1 MSFNIALTGLAAAQK
16 DLDTTANNI
25 ANVNTTGFKES
36 RAEFSDVYAAS
47 VFSAGATK
55 NGDGAQTTM
64 VAQQF
69 HQGSLKFTQNSLDL
83 AITGEGYFATS
94 EDLSSQD
101 YAYTRAGA
109 FKLNKDNFIVDSK
122 GNFLQGFPVD
132 ASTGDTTSVS
142 LSTSTALQIPDASGS
157 PRATNN
163 VYTSFNLDSRQSV
176 PTLAFDPNQSASYN
190 ASTSTTVYDS
200 LGEPHVMQFFFRKTA
215 DNDWSVY
222 ATLDGVQ
229 FNHQGDKVEPTATP
243 AVPSTPISMFRFDS
257 SGLPS
262 GTAADPTATP
272 VVYNAVPAGTTFGAL
287 TIPGVPGTAPVTPGL
302 SELLG
307 NGATFPNDVIVNW
320 RDEANTTNK
329 LPTQYASRFEVK
341 ALEQDGATVGRLAG
355 IDIGSDGKI
364 VASYSNGDS
373 TFLGQV
379 AMVRFSNSQ
388 GLQQVGN
395 TSWKKSLTSG
405 EPIAG
410 EPGSGTLGTINSSAL
425 EQSNVNLTNEL
436 VDLISAQRN
445 FQANSRALEVNS
457 TIQQNIL
464 QIR

>member
-16 DLDTTANNI
+16 DLDVTANNI

-36 RAEFSDVYAAS
+36 RAEFADVYASS
-47 VFSAGATK
+47 VFSSGKTK

-83 AITGEGYFATS
+83 AITGEGYFAMS
-94 EDLSSQD
+94 EDIASQD
-101 YAYTRAGA
+101 YTYTRAGA
-109 FKLNKDNFIVDSK
+109 FKLNKDNFVTDAA
-122 GNFLQGFPVD
+122 GNYLQGFPVD
-132 ASTGDTTSVS
+132 PGTGNTTSLS
-142 LSTSTALQIPDASGS
+142 LSTASPIQIPDASGS
-157 PRATNN
+157 PRHTSN
-163 VYTSFNLDSRQSV
+163 VYSSMNLDSRASA
-176 PTLAFDPNQSASYN
+176 PSTTTFDPGDSTSYN
-190 ASTSTTVYDS
+190 SSTSTTIYDS
-200 LGEPHVMQFFFRKTA
+200 LGEPHVVQFFFVKQDPA
-215 DNDWSVY
+215 VANNSWQVF
-222 ATLDGVQ
+222 ATMDEIPIDING
-229 FNHQGDKVEPTATP
+229 NATATG
-243 AVPSTPISMFRFDS
+243 AHTPIDTLQFTAA
-257 SGLPS
+257 GLP
-262 GTAADPTATP
+262 D
-272 VVYNAVPAGTTFGAL
+272 VVAPETTFPDIDILSTGTT
-287 TIPGVPGTAPVTPGL
+287 GL
-302 SELLG
+302 SQRLT
-307 NGATFPNDVIVNW
+307 NGAQFPNNITVNW
-320 RDEANTTNK
+320 SDEGNTANK

-355 IDIGSDGKI
+355 IDIGADGKV
-364 VASYSNGDS
+364 VASYSNGDTS
-373 TFLGQV
+373 FLGQV

-388 GLQQVGN
+388 GLAQVGG
-395 TSWKKSLTSG
+395 TAWKKSLTSG

-457 TIQQNIL
+457 TLQQNIL

>member
-16 DLDTTANNI
+16 DLDVTANNI

-36 RAEFSDVYAAS
+36 RAEFADVYASS
-47 VFSAGATK
+47 VFSSGKTK

-83 AITGEGYFATS
+83 AITGEGYFAMS
-94 EDLSSQD
+94 EDIASQD
-101 YAYTRAGA
+101 YTYTRAGA
-109 FKLNKDNFIVDSK
+109 FKLNKDNFVTDAA
-122 GNFLQGFPVD
+122 GNYLQGFPVD
-132 ASTGDTTSVS
+132 PGTGNTTSLS
-142 LSTSTALQIPDASGS
+142 LSTASPIQIPDASGS
-157 PRATNN
+157 PRH
-163 VYTSFNLDSRQSV
+163 TSNIYSSMNLDSRASA
-176 PTLAFDPNQSASYN
+176 PSTTTFDPGDSTSYN
-190 ASTSTTVYDS
+190 SSTSTTIYDS
-200 LGEPHVMQFFFRKTA
+200 LGEPHVVQFFFVKQ
-215 DNDWSVY
+215 D
-222 ATLDGVQ
+222 
-229 FNHQGDKVEPTATP
+229 P
-243 AVPSTPISMFRFDS
+243 AVANNSWQVFATMDEIPIDINGAETVAGAHTPIDTLQFTAA
-257 SGLPS
+257 GLP
-262 GTAADPTATP
+262 D
-272 VVYNAVPAGTTFGAL
+272 VVAPETTFPDIDILSTGTT
-287 TIPGVPGTAPVTPGL
+287 GL
-302 SELLG
+302 SQRLT
-307 NGATFPNDVIVNW
+307 NGAQFPNNITVNW
-320 RDEANTTNK
+320 SDEGNTANK

-355 IDIGSDGKI
+355 IDIGTDGKV
-364 VASYSNGDS
+364 VASYSNGDTS
-373 TFLGQV
+373 FLGQV

-388 GLQQVGN
+388 GLAQVGG
-395 TSWKKSLTSG
+395 TAWKKSLTSG

-457 TIQQNIL
+457 TLQQNIL

>member
-36 RAEFSDVYAAS
+36 RAEFASVYASS
-47 VFSAGATK
+47 VFSAGKTK
-55 NGDGAQTTM
+55 NGDGVSTTM

-69 HQGSLKFTQNSLDL
+69 HQGSLNFTQNSLDL

-94 EDLSSQD
+94 EDLGGQD
-101 YAYTRAGA
+101 YTFTRAGA
-109 FKLNKDNFIVDSK
+109 FKLNKDNFIVDAN

-132 ASTGDTTSVS
+132 PSTGDTTSVS
-142 LSTSTALQIPDASGS
+142 LSTSSPLQIPDASGS
-157 PRATNN
+157 PRATTN
-163 VYTSFNLDSRQSV
+163 VYSSFNLDSTATAPTV
-176 PTLAFDPNQSASYN
+176 PFDPATTASYN
-190 ASTSTTVYDS
+190 SSTSTTVYDS
-200 LGEPHVMQFFFRKTA
+200 LGEPHTLQFFFRKEDPST
-215 DNDWSVY
+215 NPNEWQVF
-222 ATLDGVQ
+222 ATLGGKPFSSNGTEIV
-229 FNHQGDKVEPTATP
+229 PPATI
-243 AVPSTPISMFRFDS
+243 TPITEFEFNAQ
-257 SGLPS
+257 GFPNT
-262 GTAADPTATP
+262 TAGVANT
-272 VVYNAVPAGTTFGAL
+272 GTTFNPL
-287 TIPGVPGTAPVTPGL
+287 TLTAANVSGL
-302 SELLG
+302 LT
-307 NGATFPNDVIVNW
+307 NGATFPSDIQMNW
-320 RDEANTTNK
+320 RDEANTATK
-329 LPTQYASRFEVK
+329 LPTQFASRFEVK
-341 ALEQDGATVGRLAG
+341 ALDQDGATTGRLAG
-355 IDIGSDGKI
+355 IDIGGDGKI

-388 GLQQVGN
+388 GLTEAGN
-395 TSWKKSLTSG
+395 TGWKKSLTSG

-457 TIQQNIL
+457 TLQQNIL

>member
-36 RAEFSDVYAAS
+36 RAEFASVYASS
-47 VFSAGATK
+47 VFSAGKTK
-55 NGDGAQTTM
+55 NGDGVSTTM

-69 HQGSLKFTQNSLDL
+69 HQGSLNFTQNSLDL

-94 EDLSSQD
+94 EDLGGQD
-101 YAYTRAGA
+101 YTFTRAGA
-109 FKLNKDNFIVDSK
+109 FKLNKDNFIVDAN

-132 ASTGDTTSVS
+132 PSTGDTTSVS
-142 LSTSTALQIPDASGS
+142 LSTSSPLQIPDASGS
-157 PRATNN
+157 PRATTN
-163 VYTSFNLDSRQSV
+163 VYSSFNLDSTATAPTV
-176 PTLAFDPNQSASYN
+176 PFDPATTASYN
-190 ASTSTTVYDS
+190 SSTSTTVYDS
-200 LGEPHVMQFFFRKTA
+200 LGEPHTLQFFFRKEDPTT
-215 DNDWSVY
+215 NPNEWQVF
-222 ATLDGVQ
+222 ATLGGKPFSSNGTEIV
-229 FNHQGDKVEPTATP
+229 PP
-243 AVPSTPISMFRFDS
+243 AAITPITEFEFNAQ
-257 SGLPS
+257 GFPNT
-262 GTAADPTATP
+262 TAGVANT
-272 VVYNAVPAGTTFGAL
+272 GTTFNPL
-287 TIPGVPGTAPVTPGL
+287 TLTAANVSGL
-302 SELLG
+302 LT
-307 NGATFPNDVIVNW
+307 NGATFPSDIQMNW
-320 RDEANTTNK
+320 RDEANTATK
-329 LPTQYASRFEVK
+329 LPTQFASRFEVK
-341 ALEQDGATVGRLAG
+341 ALDQDGATTGRLAG
-355 IDIGSDGKI
+355 IDIGNDGKI

-388 GLQQVGN
+388 GLTEAGN
-395 TSWKKSLTSG
+395 TGWKKSLTSG

-457 TIQQNIL
+457 TLQQNIL